1 MTQTNIDSL
10 FQVIAQPTDRGPSA
24 TRTGGNGPG
33 FDDHLSK
40 ASTSIYSPTPDNNG
54 STIKLAPV
62 SQPAGRS
69 EGGKTSECPAVQPER
84 DETDAATA
92 STSEKD
98 SEQHSDDEVDEAT
111 AAAAGAAQPAASK
124 ESAQKPEP
132 KTHEAGDALQVH
144 AKDAV
149 VNEKE
154 VAEKPRSSAKVEV
167 AKSNKK
173 AEAATIDTALATA
186 ETQHVVSGDATVQP
200 TGSAEVVEQSAESEP
215 TKKPTKD
222 GKRTVATTK
231 GAAEGEL
238 ATAEAQSNQ
247 ITIPGK
253 GAIAVESNSEQ
264 APEGKPPA
272 VGNAKAA
279 AKATKAAESDADDN
293 SAADKP
299 SAQTT
304 LQNDQGVSVAK
315 AAAAAIANNVAA
327 DVTDASSMNG
337 DRAKES
343 SEKTVKA
350 VSAKADPP
358 LGSLDRLNRAASEL
372 ANGTRSAE
380 NNDTPRVDPA
390 RFVGRVAKAFQ
401 TAHERGGPLQL
412 RLSPPELGALRI
424 QLTVKDGVMSAALE
438 TDNAGAKRV
447 LLDNLPAL
455 RDRLAEQ
462 NIRIEKFDVDVRQEG
477 NGGQANPH
485 GSNQNQYQPQPDR
498 NVPRAGR
505 VQQQAAEVTMP
516 VLPEAA
522 PQISSSGINLFV

>member
-10 FQVIAQPTDRGPSA
+10 LQVIVPPTDRGSNA
-24 TRTGGNGPG
+24 TRTGGDGAG

-40 ASTSIYSPTPDNNG
+40 ASTSIDSPTSDN
-54 STIKLAPV
+54 
-62 SQPAGRS
+62 SQPSSKLSPASQTSGSS
-69 EGGKTSECPAVQPER
+69 EAGKTSECLAAQPER
-84 DETDAATA
+84 DETDEATA
-92 STSEKD
+92 STSEKE

-111 AAAAGAAQPAASK
+111 AAAAGAVQPAASN

-132 KTHEAGDALQVH
+132 KTHAADHALQVH

-149 VNEKE
+149 VNEKDF
-154 VAEKPRSSAKVEV
+154 AEKPRSSAKVEV
-167 AKSNKK
+167 AKCEKK
-173 AEAATIDTALATA
+173 AEATTIDTALATA
-186 ETQHVVSGDATVQP
+186 ETQHVVSGDAPDQP
-200 TGSAEVVEQSAESEP
+200 TGNAELAEQSAESEP
-215 TKKPTKD
+215 TQKQMKD

-231 GAAEGEL
+231 GAAEGTL
-238 ATAEAQSNQ
+238 ATVEAQSNQ
-247 ITIPGK
+247 ITIPDK
-253 GAIAVESNSEQ
+253 GAIAAENNSEQ
-264 APEGKPPA
+264 AAEGKPSA

-279 AKATKAAESDADDN
+279 AKATKAAESEAGDD

-304 LQNDQGVSVAK
+304 LPNDLGVSAAK

-327 DVTDASSMNG
+327 DVTAPSRMDG
-337 DRAKES
+337 DRTKDS
-343 SEKTVKA
+343 SEEAVKA

-372 ANGTRSAE
+372 TNGTRSAE

-390 RFVGRVAKAFQ
+390 RFVGRVAKAFH

-477 NGGQANPH
+477 SGGQANPH
-485 GSNQNQYQPQPDR
+485 GSNQNPYQPQPDR
-498 NVPRAGR
+498 SVPRAGR
-505 VQQQAAEVTMP
+505 AQPQVAEVAMRE
-516 VLPEAA
+516 LPEAA